1 MKRIKYFFQNDKS
14 EPNDEELKNEE
25 TVKEEHNQEMSSKPR
40 RQGESSSSDE
50 EEGEIKKL
58 KLRQK
63 KRDLKRQKMHKTD
76 DETNSD

>member
-1 MKRIKYFFQNDKS
+1 
-14 EPNDEELKNEE
+14 
-25 TVKEEHNQEMSSKPR
+25 MSSKPR

-63 KRDLKRQKMHKTD
+63 KKDLKRQKMHKTD
-76 DETNSD
+76 DETSSD